1 MNNDCLRKQKLI
13 KKGELKDYSDFV
25 KEYSKLKAEQLKF

>member
-13 KKGELKDYSDFV
+13 KKGELKDYSEFV
-25 KEYSKLKAEQLKF
+25 KDYSKMKTE